1 MWTDE
6 KIGELPTPPK
16 ATRKELQEWADVCAQ
31 AALLAL
37 AGVVVYSV
45 VSPALRSVSWVAYV
59 DRIKLGVY
67 RMIVRYA
74 HQLMPS
80 QQIFCMK
87 HNLPYDDP
95 YSTAQYL
102 YYLRDQLLKEIA
114 NDA

>member
-1 MWTDE
+1 MAD
-6 KIGELPTPPK
+6 PT
-16 ATRKELQEWADVCAQ
+16 REELQEWADACAQ

-37 AGVVVYSV
+37 AGVPVYSKH
-45 VSPALRSVSWVAYV
+45 SPTQQSFSWVAYV
-59 DRIKLGVY
+59 NAIKPGGWPVIQKRAPHSTLRQMGFT
-67 RMIVRYA
+67 M
-74 HQLMPS
+74 Q
-80 QQIFCMK
+80 